1 MSALPTPNRQ
11 PEIRKYLKDVLA
23 WHGYV
28 RFLGMPTLQNT
39 PDVPLDEL
47 YVGQSIAAQYL
58 SSEDPPETP
67 ALLNPV
73 QTLLKHRAIA
83 VLGDPGAGK
92 STLLNWFAWYLASG
106 FEQPLP
112 GALAEALPVPIIL
125 RELALAEV
133 KNFADLLAAA
143 LQRPVAAQLPSPL
156 LADYIEHGTV
166 LFLIDGLDEVSTDQR
181 TLLRAVIAEGIQSNK
196 NCFFIISSRV
206 VGYENIQLGSVFSSG
221 IDPAIDLEKPEADRD
236 LLLQQWLTL
245 ERSEKMLPTF
255 YIAPFSDQQISQFSF
270 NWYREQM
277 DGMDVTARYLK
288 DQFVSS
294 IFSDDNTKRLSRTP
308 HLLTMMALIFRKR
321 AHLPNGRAILY
332 DAIAQAYLESI
343 DQARGIKDDYDW
355 QLKKILLA
363 RVAFEMQ
370 LQRLALEKNDDFLV
384 EKTLVLGW
392 IKDEMAK
399 HSQSEDSSYVD
410 TFLNWIARRS
420 GLLLPRGVDQYAF
433 LHLSFQEYFAAVY
446 IQSQLENP
454 AWFDREDAETLDDR
468 VSDITFPAWA
478 NEVAWSQT
486 LIFLYELM
494 SKKSGWSKRLWR
506 YLFEQQPQPATE
518 DGTRP
523 AVIDLKWSFISN
535 RHCFIDSNTFEKTK
549 TEIFKQSVIE
559 QSNFRLNY
567 KKISP
572 KNWMKKIL
580 DEQMH
585 YHDYLIFFERA
596 FFEKTIHLFN
606 INLIEKPE
614 FISLLEK
621 KECIEIIH
629 IEKCELKDLLL
640 LKKLKNLTDVTIESN
655 TINEFDY
662 SFASQKLLYIV
673 SRNNDVKYP
682 INIDAMKRSSNI
694 RYLTLNEN
702 YITDYSW
709 INEINSIVHLDLN
722 GDFDFNHLRKEVT
735 NQMRS
740 LIIFDSKIKNA
751 ECIMKMKKL
760 ESLIISSNNKIEI
773 NDFSKLSKIRRIF
786 LYNVSLKN
794 WLSLLLLDN
803 LKSIKVYNCELE
815 QETIDTLRKKGVE
828 VNSNTFYS

>member
-1 MSALPTPNRQ
+1 MMSALPTPNRQ

-58 SSEDPPETP
+58 SSEDPPETA

-143 LQRPVAAQLPSPL
+143 LQRPVAAQLPSTL

-518 DGTRP
+518 DGTKP

-535 RHCFIDSNTFEKTK
+535 RHCVIDKTMFEKAK
-549 TEIFKQSVIE
+549 NEIFQYSVQE
-559 QSNFRLNY
+559 QQA
-567 KKISP
+567 I
-572 KNWMKKIL
+572 KN
-580 DEQMH
+580 
-585 YHDYLIFFERA
+585 IF
-596 FFEKTIHLFN
+596 T
-606 INLIEKPE
+606 INLSKLLLNQILNTE
-614 FISLLEK
+614 SLLQDYIDFFQKEFNSTNIVLSRVDFSGKEEFLQAISK
-621 KECIEIIH
+621 KQLLEFIH
-629 IEKCELKDLLL
+629 IENCSLDSLPNFNT
-640 LKKLKNLTDVTIESN
+640 LKKIRHITIKSNKINELDYDFASEKIHKLTIGSNEVNQQKNIKSLQNLKNIES
-655 TINEFDY
+655 
-662 SFASQKLLYIV
+662 
-673 SRNNDVKYP
+673 
-682 INIDAMKRSSNI
+682 
-694 RYLTLNEN
+694 LTLHQ
-702 YITDYSW
+702 DFDSDLSW
-709 INEINSIVHLDLN
+709 IAKCTKIQNLTII
-722 GDFDFNHLRKEVT
+722 GDFDCNMIAPAAIKKIKSLTLISNHIARTEKIALMDNLEY
-735 NQMRS
+735 
-740 LIIFDSKIKNA
+740 LIIMSEQTLEIDYFHNFNKIK
-751 ECIMKMKKL
+751 IMML
-760 ESLIISSNNKIEI
+760 SNVHSNNW
-773 NDFSKLSKIRRIF
+773 N
-786 LYNVSLKN
+786 
-794 WLSLLLLDN
+794 SLLFLPKLTILTVNREFIDN
-803 LKSIKVYNCELE
+803 SVV
-815 QETIDTLRKKGVE
+815 DTLRNKGVH
-828 VNSNTFYS
+828 VDFVD

>member
-58 SSEDPPETP
+58 SSEDPPETA
-67 ALLNPV
+67 ALLSPV

-236 LLLQQWLTL
+236 LLLQPWLTL
-245 ERSEKMLPTF
+245 ERSEKMLPIF

-535 RHCFIDSNTFEKTK
+535 RHCVIDKTMFEKAK
-549 TEIFKQSVIE
+549 NEIFQYSVQEQQAIKDIFTINSSKLLLNQILNTESLLQDYINFFRKEFNSTNIVLSGVDFSGKEEFLQAISKKQLLEFVDIE
-559 QSNFRLNY
+559 NCSLDSLPDFNTL
-567 KKISP
+567 KKIQHITI
-572 KNWMKKIL
+572 KENKINEL
-580 DEQMH
+580 D
-585 YHDYLIFFERA
+585 YNFFS
-596 FFEKTIHLFN
+596 EKTCHLT
-606 INLIEKPE
+606 
-614 FISLLEK
+614 IS
-621 KECIEIIH
+621 
-629 IEKCELKDLLL
+629 
-640 LKKLKNLTDVTIESN
+640 SN
-655 TINEFDY
+655 TIFQ
-662 SFASQKLLYIV
+662 QK
-673 SRNNDVKYP
+673 N
-682 INIDAMKRSSNI
+682 
-694 RYLTLNEN
+694 
-702 YITDYSW
+702 
-709 INEINSIVHLDLN
+709 INSLH
-722 GDFDFNHLRKEVT
+722 
-735 NQMRS
+735 
-740 LIIFDSKIKNA
+740 
-751 ECIMKMKKL
+751 
-760 ESLIISSNNKIEI
+760 
-773 NDFSKLSKIRRIF
+773 
-786 LYNVSLKN
+786 
-794 WLSLLLLDN
+794 N
-803 LKSIKVYNCELE
+803 LKSIKHLFLHQNFDNDFSWIAKCKEIQDL
-815 QETIDTLRKKGVE
+815 TIIGEFDCNMIAPEAIKKIKNLTLCSTSIAHAEKIALMDNIECLIIMSKQPLDIEHFHNFNKVKVMILRNVHSNNWDSLLFLPNLTILTVNGKFIDNSVVDTLRNQGVH
-828 VNSNTFYS
+828 VNIVD

>member
-1 MSALPTPNRQ
+1 
-11 PEIRKYLKDVLA
+11 
-23 WHGYV
+23 
-28 RFLGMPTLQNT
+28 
-39 PDVPLDEL
+39 
-47 YVGQSIAAQYL
+47 
-58 SSEDPPETP
+58 
-67 ALLNPV
+67 
-73 QTLLKHRAIA
+73 
-83 VLGDPGAGK
+83 
-92 STLLNWFAWYLASG
+92 
-106 FEQPLP
+106 
-112 GALAEALPVPIIL
+112 
-125 RELALAEV
+125 
-133 KNFADLLAAA
+133 
-143 LQRPVAAQLPSPL
+143 
-156 LADYIEHGTV
+156 
-166 LFLIDGLDEVSTDQR
+166 
-181 TLLRAVIAEGIQSNK
+181 
-196 NCFFIISSRV
+196 
-206 VGYENIQLGSVFSSG
+206 
-221 IDPAIDLEKPEADRD
+221 
-236 LLLQQWLTL
+236 
-245 ERSEKMLPTF
+245 
-255 YIAPFSDQQISQFSF
+255 
-270 NWYREQM
+270 M

-535 RHCFIDSNTFEKTK
+535 RHCVIDKTMFEKAK
-549 TEIFKQSVIE
+549 NEIFQYSVQEQQAIKDIFTINSSKLLLNQILNTESLLQDYINFFRKEFNSTNIVLSGVDFSGKEEFLQAISKKQLLEFVDIE
-559 QSNFRLNY
+559 NCSLDSLPDFNTL
-567 KKISP
+567 KKIQHITI
-572 KNWMKKIL
+572 KENKINEL
-580 DEQMH
+580 D
-585 YHDYLIFFERA
+585 YNFFS
-596 FFEKTIHLFN
+596 EKTCHLT
-606 INLIEKPE
+606 
-614 FISLLEK
+614 IS
-621 KECIEIIH
+621 
-629 IEKCELKDLLL
+629 
-640 LKKLKNLTDVTIESN
+640 SN
-655 TINEFDY
+655 TIFQ
-662 SFASQKLLYIV
+662 QK
-673 SRNNDVKYP
+673 N
-682 INIDAMKRSSNI
+682 
-694 RYLTLNEN
+694 
-702 YITDYSW
+702 
-709 INEINSIVHLDLN
+709 INSLH
-722 GDFDFNHLRKEVT
+722 
-735 NQMRS
+735 
-740 LIIFDSKIKNA
+740 
-751 ECIMKMKKL
+751 
-760 ESLIISSNNKIEI
+760 
-773 NDFSKLSKIRRIF
+773 
-786 LYNVSLKN
+786 
-794 WLSLLLLDN
+794 N
-803 LKSIKVYNCELE
+803 LKSIKHLFLHQNFDNDFSWIAKCKEIQDL
-815 QETIDTLRKKGVE
+815 TIIGEFDCNMIAPEAIKKIKNLTLCSTSIAHAEKIALMDNIECLIIMSKQPLDIEHFHNFNKVKVMILRNVHSNNWDSLLFLPNLTILTVNGKFIDNSVVDTLRNQGVH
-828 VNSNTFYS
+828 VNIVD

>member
-58 SSEDPPETP
+58 SSEDPPDTA

-133 KNFADLLAAA
+133 KNFSDLLAAA
-143 LQRPVAAQLPSPL
+143 LQRPVAAQLPSTV

-166 LFLIDGLDEVSTDQR
+166 LFLIDGLDEVSADQR

-370 LQRLALEKNDDFLV
+370 QQRLALEKNDDFLV

-523 AVIDLKWSFISN
+523 AVIDLKWSLISN
-535 RHCFIDSNTFEKTK
+535 RHCVIDKTMFEKAK
-549 TEIFKQSVIE
+549 NEIFQYSVKEQQAIQSIFKI
-559 QSNFRLNY
+559 NPPKLLLNQ
-567 KKISP
+567 
-572 KNWMKKIL
+572 IL
-580 DEQMH
+580 NTESLLQ
-585 YHDYLIFFERA
+585 DYIA
-596 FFEKTIHLFN
+596 FFPKEFN
-606 INLIEKPE
+606 STNIVLSGVDFFGKEE
-614 FISLLEK
+614 FIQAISKKKLLEL
-621 KECIEIIH
+621 IH
-629 IEKCELKDLLL
+629 IENCSLDRLPHFNT
-640 LKKLKNLTDVTIESN
+640 LKKIRHITIKSNKVNELDYNFASERINQLTIGSNEVNQQKNIKSLQNLKNIES
-655 TINEFDY
+655 
-662 SFASQKLLYIV
+662 
-673 SRNNDVKYP
+673 
-682 INIDAMKRSSNI
+682 
-694 RYLTLNEN
+694 LTLLQDFDSD
-702 YITDYSW
+702 ISW
-709 INEINSIVHLDLN
+709 IAKCTKIQNLTIIGNFDCNMIAPEAIKKIKRLTLISNNIARTEIIALMDNI
-722 GDFDFNHLRKEVT
+722 EY
-735 NQMRS
+735 
-740 LIIFDSKIKNA
+740 LIIMSEQTLEIDHFHNFNKIK
-751 ECIMKMKKL
+751 IMML
-760 ESLIISSNNKIEI
+760 SNVHSNNW
-773 NDFSKLSKIRRIF
+773 D
-786 LYNVSLKN
+786 
-794 WLSLLLLDN
+794 SLLFLPKLKILTVNREFIDN
-803 LKSIKVYNCELE
+803 SVV
-815 QETIDTLRKKGVE
+815 DTLRNQGVH
-828 VNSNTFYS
+828 VDFVD